1 MVVGAIF
8 NPSQLDSSFFVCALI
23 YQTGSSEYIYKSDLS
38 RLLEILDAKGYDRS
52 KLKIET
58 IGIDL
63 EYAQK
68 RAIESLGFKPV
79 YDILHL
85 IRS

>member
-8 NPSQLDSSFFVCALI
+8 NPSQLGSSFFVCALI
-23 YQTGSSEYIYKSDLS
+23 YQTGSSEYIYKNDLS
-38 RLLEILDAKGYDRS
+38 RLLEIMEAKGYGSS
-52 KLKIET
+52 KLKVET

-68 RAIESLGFKPV
+68 RAIESLDFKPV